1 MTPQTKDKKMG
12 VEKTNRESNSGV
24 GHPISPIIAVLA
36 IALSVYWA
44 GKAKAAS
51 SHEQNLKQTTAVL
64 KKTQPE
70 LVQTSDK
77 LEEMTLERDQLAL
90 VRRTIQ
96 KE

>member
-1 MTPQTKDKKMG
+1 PIQERSSNTS
-12 VEKTNRESNSGV
+12 ESRQEQIAGRDQQ
-24 GHPISPIIAVLA
+24 IAVLV
-36 IALSVYWA
+36 IALSVQWA